1 MPQTDIKNDP
11 QLFRHSEEIR
21 DIITTVPSIVLRWGI
36 MLFVGVFVMI
46 VGLAATI
53 HYPDIVTTTLK
64 INTRNEKFFAEIV
77 IPQNSIR
84 KVAAGQR
91 VIIKLNS
98 YPYEQYGSLE
108 GVIKSKSA
116 SVDNN
121 GDYLAE
127 VEINTSA
134 PTMNNAIQL
143 SPGMRGEAEIVTQDA
158 TILQRISRNIFFKVI
173 NNK

>member
-36 MLFVGVFVMI
+36 MLFVGIFVMI
-46 VGLAATI
+46 IGLAAII
-53 HYPDIVTTTLK
+53 HYPDIITTTLK
-64 INTRNEKFFAEIV
+64 INTHNEKFFGEIV
-77 IPQNSIR
+77 IPQRSIR
-84 KVAAGQR
+84 TVAAGQR
-91 VIIKLNS
+91 VVIKLNS

-108 GVIKSKSA
+108 GVIKYISA
-116 SVDNN
+116 SIDNN

-127 VEINTSA
+127 VEINTGASS
-134 PTMNNAIQL
+134 AIQL

-158 TILQRISRNIFFKVI
+158 TIFQRISWNIIKVI